1 MRVRTLKVQHLKQI
15 FQFVLL
21 QFGMQQTHESQR
33 VEILRVRMM
42 QIKVGRITTQIEVK
56 YVIVVVGIMSKQSAT
71 LGISHKLT
79 QRLLVRQ
86 QFMVLAFLNNRIHNV
101 AKHGR
106 NLLVGF
112 DIYRKLRPFHHLAVL
127 HLHGSYLQDVVFKHI
142 QSSRLGIKHHY
153 RVIGVAIDKSHKIG
167 RIIVAQ
173 QVRRQYGTVEQVTHK
188 LTCSSI
194 ALIYTHTLHQSC
206 PRHKAELIVEHTK
219 MSQQK
224 LHIGL

>member
-1 MRVRTLKVQHLKQI
+1 
-15 FQFVLL
+15 
-21 QFGMQQTHESQR
+21 
-33 VEILRVRMM
+33 
-42 QIKVGRITTQIEVK
+42 
-56 YVIVVVGIMSKQSAT
+56 
-71 LGISHKLT
+71 
-79 QRLLVRQ
+79 
-86 QFMVLAFLNNRIHNV
+86 MVLALLNNRINDV
-101 AKHGR
+101 AKHSRYLTLG
-106 NLLVGF
+106 L

-142 QSSRLGIKHHY
+142 QSCSLGIENHDCVVSIALSKTHEI
-153 RVIGVAIDKSHKIG
+153 RRLV
-167 RIIVAQ
+167 VAQ

-194 ALIYTHTLHQSC
+194 ALVDTHSLHQSC